1 VVMVVADVCSDGWRS
16 RLETIQAD
24 HAPRAGEAA

>member
-1 VVMVVADVCSDGWRS
+1 LVMVVADVCSDLWRS

-24 HAPRAGEAA
+24 QTSHAGKPA